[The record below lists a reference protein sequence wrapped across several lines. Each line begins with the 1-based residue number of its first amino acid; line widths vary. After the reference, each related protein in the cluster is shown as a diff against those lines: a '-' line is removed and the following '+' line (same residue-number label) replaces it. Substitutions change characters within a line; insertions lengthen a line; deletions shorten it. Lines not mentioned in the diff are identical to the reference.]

1 MNSPAR
7 YYPLSPEDDQALRR
21 EAAESQRPQLVAD
34 YLITMPASDFLDLLA
49 NGQDNDTVAEQLQR
63 IFRELRNPLTDIS
76 RDAITTA
83 CSILQR
89 VMLSE
94 CDANYGERLVRE
106 CLEEV

>member
-7 YYPLSPEDDQALRR
+7 YYPISPEDEQALRR
-21 EAAESQRPQLVAD
+21 EAAEDQRPQLVAD
-34 YLITMPASDFLDLLA
+34 YLTTMSAADFLDLLA

-83 CSILQR
+83 CVILQG
-89 VMLSE
+89 VMLGE
-94 CDANYGERLVRE
+94 CDANYGDRLVRE
-106 CLEEV
+106 CAEEA